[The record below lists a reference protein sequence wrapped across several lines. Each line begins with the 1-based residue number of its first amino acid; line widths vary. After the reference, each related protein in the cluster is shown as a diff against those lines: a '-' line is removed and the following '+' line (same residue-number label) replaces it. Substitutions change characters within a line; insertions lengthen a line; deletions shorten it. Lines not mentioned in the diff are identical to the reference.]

1 MCGIM
6 CIAYAT
12 GSLMDL
18 CHKFFNI
25 PADLIK
31 MLQQIRDAQR
41 ERDSKREREKDTHRE
56 FGQLY
61 VLGNS

>member
-31 MLQQIRDAQR
+31 MLQQMRDRQ
-41 ERDSKREREKDTHRE
+41 RDSKRERETYTWRVRSALCAW
-56 FGQLY
+56 QL
-61 VLGNS
+61 VK

>member
-1 MCGIM
+1 M

-31 MLQQIRDAQR
+31 LLQQMRDR
-41 ERDSKREREKDTHRE
+41 HRESERDS
-56 FGQLY
+56 
-61 VLGNS
+61 

>member
-25 PADLIK
+25 TAAFIK
-31 MLQQIRDAQR
+31 MYQQMR
-41 ERDSKREREKDTHRE
+41 ERQRKREREKERE
-56 FGQLY
+56 RDIES
-61 VLGNS
+61 VRLGLCA